1 MRNIYTNGNIYTV
14 TNGFAEAFVEEN
26 GSFIYVGDNA
36 GALALQEGDSVV
48 RDLEERFVTAG
59 FNDSHLHTI
68 ATGRSL
74 NLLNLSEARSIN
86 DLIVAGQ
93 EYLQNQNLENDEW
106 IVGFSWN
113 HDYFAEKRFPT
124 KEDLNQISTE
134 YPIYLTRACGH
145 VAVVNSRA
153 IEILGF
159 TVDSQVEG
167 GSFDIN
173 EQGELSG
180 ILKEKALNLA
190 KEYTTPMKDIKKYI
204 LDSIAYCHS
213 FGLTSLQS
221 DDFCTSTTIDY
232 RDVIKAYTELEAEGK
247 LTMRIYEQSQ
257 FPTIDVYE
265 QFLADGYSTGSGT
278 NHFKIGP
285 LKMLLDGSLG
295 ARTALLNAPYSDD
308 PTNVGMSLYSEE
320 ELAPWF
326 ALANAHDMQIACHAI
341 GDGAAYNLLNAYER
355 VLTDSPKSDHR
366 YGVVHAQIT
375 DLHVADKMAAL
386 DILAY
391 IQSIFIDYDSSIVYD
406 RVGDRANTSYIF
418 KTLRD
423 KGVRIPNGSD
433 SPIEWPNVFAGMQ
446 TAVTR
451 TSLRGGTPYLPQE
464 GLSIE
469 EVIQS
474 YTIDGAY
481 ASFEEDQKGSIEVGK
496 LADFVVLSQNLF
508 EVDPHEI
515 HNVFA
520 LETYVDGRLVYQH
533 Q

>member
-14 TNGFAEAFVEEN
+14 TNGFAEAFVVEN
-26 GSFIYVGDNA
+26 GNFIYVGDNA
-36 GALALQEGDSVV
+36 GALALQDGDAVV
-48 RDLEERFVTAG
+48 RDLEGRFVTAG

-86 DLIVAGQ
+86 DLIESSRAYIQ
-93 EYLQNQNLENDEW
+93 TQNLTSDDW
-106 IVGFSWN
+106 VVGFSWN
-113 HDYFAEKRFPT
+113 QDYFAERRFPT
-124 KEDLNQISTE
+124 REDLDSITTE

-153 IEILGF
+153 IEILGI
-159 TVDSQVEG
+159 TTDSHVEG
-167 GSFDIN
+167 GEFDIN

-180 ILKEKALNLA
+180 LIKERALDIA
-190 KEYTTPMKDIKKYI
+190 KSYVSPMRDIKKYI
-204 LDSIAYCHS
+204 LDGVAYCNS
-213 FGLTSLQS
+213 FGITSLQS
-221 DDFCTSTTIDY
+221 DDFGSSTTITY
-232 RDVIKAYTELEAEGK
+232 SDVIDAYQELESEGN
-247 LTMRIYEQSQ
+247 LNIRIYQQSR
-257 FPTIDVYE
+257 FPSIDVYR
-265 QFLADGYSTGSGT
+265 QFLADGYRTGTGT
-278 NHFKIGP
+278 SRFKIGP

-308 PTNVGMSLYSEE
+308 PTNSGMGLYTVEE
-320 ELAPWF
+320 INQWFQLARD
-326 ALANAHDMQIACHAI
+326 HDMQIACHAI
-341 GDGAAYNLLNAYER
+341 GDGSAYNLLDAYER
-355 VLTDSPKSDHR
+355 ILTQNPQEDHR
-366 YGVVHAQIT
+366 YGLVHAQIT
-375 DLHVADKMAAL
+375 DLHIADKMAEF
-386 DILAY
+386 DIIAY
-391 IQSIFIDYDSSIVYD
+391 IQSIFIDYDSTIVYD

-423 KGVRIPNGSD
+423 RGVRIPNGSD

-451 TSLRGGTPYLPQE
+451 TPIRGGTPYLPQE

-496 LADFVVLSQNLF
+496 FADFVILSQSLF
-508 EVDPHEI
+508 EVDPYEI